1 MRNAER
7 GAASEWS
14 DRWIG
19 GAGWHWTTAVCG
31 CNMCATHAH
40 THSDVATWRSDL
52 DCLFVRCSLL
62 FSYLFISFASA
73 AASFCDLKLLY
84 YFALISNFLR
94 IIFVLFIYSRR
105 DLYNTSAHVSAGLM
119 WRIMEPH
126 SFSYARI
133 MQSNARGLLNGARR
147 LLGCLAAGLL
157 GTVLQPIKVNKLQR
171 NPGAYKTIC
180 LQREPGPKPFW
191 TAI

>member
-1 MRNAER
+1 MV
-7 GAASEWS
+7 GQV
-14 DRWIG
+14 DRWCWV
-19 GAGWHWTTAVCG
+19 ALDDCRVRLQHVCHTR
-31 CNMCATHAH
+31 THTLRRGHMAQ
-40 THSDVATWRSDL
+40 RL
-52 DCLFVRCSLL
+52 GLFVCPQISLL